1 MTMWSISDQMPILL
15 PQYTS
20 ENVEQLINSSW
31 YMADIHKTALCT
43 PYGLPLNGNLV
54 FELCTCSRG
63 MHVGQPSLTMY
74 FCFIMKVHV
83 FVIMFCI

>member
-1 MTMWSISDQMPILL
+1 MTMWSISDKMLISL

-20 ENVEQLINSSW
+20 KNVELIKSSR

-43 PYGLPLNGNLV
+43 PYGLPLNGDLV

-83 FVIMFCI
+83 FVVMFCI